1 VYKCYKCGKIL
12 RYEEIVERSGGRLM
26 PCSCGSRI
34 FMKVRPQRVRRV
46 RAI

>member
-1 VYKCYKCGKIL
+1 MYKCYRCGKIL
-12 RYEEIVERSGGRLM
+12 RYEDMVEPSGGRLV

>member
-1 VYKCYKCGKIL
+1 MYKCYKCGKIL
-12 RYEEIVERSGGRLM
+12 QYREIVDGSNGRLV
-26 PCSCGSRI
+26 PCSCGSRA